1 MRNRLFLLAFIMF
14 SQISIVFAQNIFKAF
29 LKDED
34 TKEPLI
40 SANVILEGTQIGA
53 ATDSMGSVTIKN
65 IPDGKQ
71 TFVFSY
77 VGYHSKEK
85 SFKFPLDIHTAVTI
99 YLEEAEDLGEV
110 LVYSTRTNNRIKE
123 IATRIEIIGNEEVIE
138 ETGISPGNISKL
150 LGETSGIQVQRTSA
164 ISGNVSFRIQGLPG
178 KYTQLI
184 QDGFPMYSGF
194 SSGLSLLQIP
204 PLNLQQVE
212 VIKGSASTLYGG
224 DAVAGIVNLI
234 SKRPE
239 NENEFSVL
247 LNQTTLGGRDISS
260 FFSGKQNKLGI
271 TMLASINTH
280 KAKDVCGNSFSDV
293 PQYQRAVINPVVF
306 YDINKNN
313 HLSVGLFTT
322 IEDRMGG
329 DMKVL
334 EEKPDSL
341 HSFYE
346 QNNTKRVNARL
357 KYKHISQTGNT
368 LSFKTNIGTFNRK
381 LKTNTNVFKGVQN
394 NIYSELSY
402 FIKSEKHSWVSGLNY
417 YDDDFNQQD
426 TNLLSYKHQTV
437 GVFSQDNW
445 EITEKFFLEPGIRYD
460 YNFKYESFFLPR
472 LAAMYHLTNNFFMR
486 LSAGMGY
493 KLPTPFT
500 DEAERT
506 RYQDV
511 LPLDNLEPEK
521 STGLNLDFNF
531 KTPLFNELFLTFNQA
546 FFITEI
552 NNPIIADQALLD
564 QQIVSY
570 KNATGNI
577 SSRGL
582 NTNIRLSVDELVLY
596 VDYTYLD
603 ATKEYDNY
611 KQLELTPRN
620 RLTTTLAYEDEEE
633 GWMVG
638 LEAFYFGNQYLE
650 DGTKTT
656 DYWLLG
662 TSVQK
667 RIGHITIALNVE
679 NILDVRQTRY
689 ENIISGNLNNP
700 VFNEIYA
707 PLDGIVGNVVIKFD
721 LYQ

>member
-14 SQISIVFAQNIFKAF
+14 GQIGIVFAQNTFRAI

-40 SANVILEGTQIGA
+40 FANAVLEDTQIGA
-53 ATDSMGSVTIKN
+53 ATDTSGSLTIKN

-77 VGYHSKEK
+77 VGYRSKEK
-85 SFKFPLDIHTAVTI
+85 SFKFPLNSDAAIIV
-99 YLEEAEDLGEV
+99 YLEKAEDLGEIV
-110 LVYSTRTNNRIKE
+110 VYSTRTNNRIKE
-123 IATRIEIIGNEEVIE
+123 IATRIEVIGNEEVIE

-184 QDGFPMYSGF
+184 QDGFPMYGGF

-239 NENEFSVL
+239 NKNEFSVL
-247 LNQTTLGGRDISS
+247 LNQTTLNGRDISS
-260 FFSGKQNKLGI
+260 YFSGKQNKLGI

-280 KAKDVCGNSFSDV
+280 KAKDVCGNGFSDV

-306 YDINKNN
+306 YDIDKNN
-313 HLSVGLFTT
+313 HLSIGLSST
-322 IEDRMGG
+322 IENRIGG

-334 EEKPDSL
+334 EERTDST

-357 KYKHISQTGNT
+357 KYEHQNQSGNI
-368 LSFKTNIGTFNRK
+368 LSFKTSVGTFDRE
-381 LKTNTNVFKGVQN
+381 LKTNTNIFRGTQN
-394 NIYSELSY
+394 NIFGELSY

-417 YDDDFNQQD
+417 YYDDFNQQD

-437 GVFSQDNW
+437 GAFSQDNW
-445 EITEKFFLEPGIRYD
+445 EITENFFLEPGIRYD
-460 YNFKYESFFLPR
+460 YNFKYGSFFLPR
-472 LAAMYHLTNNFFMR
+472 LAAMYRFTDNFFMR
-486 LSAGMGY
+486 LSGGMGY

-506 RYQDV
+506 RFQDV
-511 LPLDNLEPEK
+511 LPLHDLEPEK

-531 KTPLFNELFLTFNQA
+531 KTPLFDELFLTFNQA

-552 NNPIIADQALLD
+552 QNPIIADQSLLD

-570 KNATGNI
+570 KNAPGNI

-582 NTNIRLSVDELVLY
+582 NTNIRLSVDELALY
-596 VDYTYLD
+596 IDYTYLD
-603 ATKEYDNY
+603 ATKGYDDD

-633 GWMVG
+633 GWIAG

-656 DYWLLG
+656 DYWMLG
-662 TSVQK
+662 ASVQK
-667 RIGHITIALNVE
+667 RIGHITLVLNVE

-707 PLDGIVGNVVIKFD
+707 PLDGVVGNVVIKFN
-721 LYQ
+721 LF